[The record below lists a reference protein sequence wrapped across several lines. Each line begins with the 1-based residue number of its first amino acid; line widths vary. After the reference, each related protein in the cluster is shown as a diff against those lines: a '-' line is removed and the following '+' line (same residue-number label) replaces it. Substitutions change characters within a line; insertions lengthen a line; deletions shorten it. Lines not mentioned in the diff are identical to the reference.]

1 MTTQSY
7 TQQLTQFRDE
17 LYHNFDNRADTL
29 MELIDAMC
37 SNSTARSVVEYTL
50 TSCFRRTY
58 TALYKAIDACQWK
71 KGQLAKL
78 LAELIGI
85 GGDQYL
91 VLWEEWLNTDSY
103 SDTFNGVCG
112 ILVDDEGNIL
122 RAATLITDE
131 HHLHRG
137 DDAFLLDNR
146 AAWMTGNRVEQ
157 KLYIH
162 LVDAF
167 LNYEMVTLD

>member
-1 MTTQSY
+1 MV
-7 TQQLTQFRDE
+7 
-17 LYHNFDNRADTL
+17 
-29 MELIDAMC
+29 IDD
-37 SNSTARSVVEYTL
+37 
-50 TSCFRRTY
+50 
-58 TALYKAIDACQWK
+58 K
-71 KGQLAKL
+71 
-78 LAELIGI
+78 
-85 GGDQYL
+85 
-91 VLWEEWLNTDSY
+91 
-103 SDTFNGVCG
+103 
-112 ILVDDEGNIL
+112 GNIL

-146 AAWMTGNRVEQ
+146 AAWMTGNRLEQ